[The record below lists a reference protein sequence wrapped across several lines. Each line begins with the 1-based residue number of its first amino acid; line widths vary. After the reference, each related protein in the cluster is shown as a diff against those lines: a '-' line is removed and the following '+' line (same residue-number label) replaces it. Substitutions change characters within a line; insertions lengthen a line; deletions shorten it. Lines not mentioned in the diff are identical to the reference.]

1 MKECERHASTLAQ
14 AVAGGPDA
22 HVSECDRCQDTRAVM
37 DALAQLSGDANRL
50 RAPAA
55 DARVLFLRSRFV
67 ARLKGEQRRAERSE
81 RPLVFARVAALAVM
95 AGVIG
100 WTLLGGTTL
109 ATTAG
114 APSSAADVLY
124 ALSRLAAWPLAVG
137 AFAAIATAR
146 FLWVED

>member
-14 AVAGGPDA
+14 AVAGRPDA
-22 HVSECDRCQDTRAVM
+22 HVAECERCGDTRAVV
-37 DALAQLSGDANRL
+37 DALAHLSADANRL

-67 ARLKGEQRRAERSE
+67 ARLQGEQRRAERSE

-100 WTLLGGTTL
+100 WTLLGGTAV
-109 ATTAG
+109 ATTAA
-114 APSSAADVLY
+114 APSSAAEVLY
-124 ALSRLAAWPLAVG
+124 TLSRLAAWPLAVG
-137 AFAAIATAR
+137 AFAAIATGR